1 MTGNLNVY
9 AMTRGKRLLKVG
21 KNHTLRTVFEASRA
35 KEGQPR
41 DGLELRDG
49 CLSFVVLPKGEVEK
63 RWIEDYKK
71 AREQ

>member
-1 MTGNLNVY
+1 M
-9 AMTRGKRLLKVG
+9 KVG
-21 KNHTLRTVFEASRA
+21 KNHTLRTVFEAARA